1 MKWGDIG
8 KKIAQSAP
16 LIGGALGGPGGAAMG
31 AIVASVLGVD
41 AQPAV
46 VAQAIQND
54 PKAALKLAEWEMKN
68 AVHLRNH
75 HRAILDLELRDTQ
88 HAREQHKLS
97 IVPAILVFMLTGL
110 VAAGGYLLFYTSIP
124 ADNREVMFMLF
135 GNVVTAWLSSV
146 AYWVGTSR
154 SSNVK
159 DVRKQD

>member
-31 AIVASVLGVD
+31 AVVASVLGVD

-54 PKAALKLAEWEMKN
+54 PQAALKLAEWEMKN
-68 AVHLRNH
+68 AAHLRNH